1 MKGIIHSFF
10 SVQLL
15 AVISVGSLLA
25 QSPSEM
31 ITRDQYLDKLEERF
45 RDATTE
51 LNEISG
57 IKFDVPE
64 ASLSQTSAA
73 QSDFDKLPGPIGT
86 KSPDMLSD
94 DEIILQIMREDN
106 KIEEPKF
113 DTNGE
118 VNEDLNQTVAE
129 KVLEVKVIP
138 PRYLED
144 EKGSFYFQPFIGF
157 SLVSGGMKIAE
168 SNLIPDADHDVGF
181 GLGVSYGKRW
191 GNLTGE
197 VHLSHYSND
206 FSGAKES
213 VGVGLILVDGSTE
226 ITNLGARLGYGVPL
240 GEKGSIRAAAGFGF
254 AERRTISNFSGNIAS
269 SLGES
274 ATLFSYD
281 FLVAMA
287 YEIGIGWDASLAY
300 RVLNVNEYLA
310 YDAISAHLFEI
321 GLTKNF

>member
-10 SVQLL
+10 SIQLL
-15 AVISVGSLLA
+15 TVISVGSLLA

-64 ASLSQTSAA
+64 SSLIQTSAA
-73 QSDFDKLPGPIGT
+73 QSDFDKLPGPIRT

-94 DEIILQIMREDN
+94 DEIILQIMGEDN
-106 KIEEPKF
+106 KVDEPKF
-113 DTNGE
+113 DAKGE
-118 VNEDLNQTVAE
+118 ANEDGNQTVAE

-157 SLVSGGMKIAE
+157 SLVSGRMKIAE
-168 SNLIPDADHDVGF
+168 SNLIPDADNDVGF

-206 FSGAKES
+206 FSGAKDS
-213 VGVGLILVDGSTE
+213 VDVGLILVDGSTE

-269 SLGES
+269 SLGET

>member
-15 AVISVGSLLA
+15 AVISVGNLLA

-64 ASLSQTSAA
+64 SSLSQTSAA
-73 QSDFDKLPGPIGT
+73 QSDFDKLPGPIRT
-86 KSPDMLSD
+86 KSPAMLSD
-94 DEIILQIMREDN
+94 DEIILQIMGEDN
-106 KIEEPKF
+106 EIKEPTF

-118 VNEDLNQTVAE
+118 ANEDLNQTVAE

-157 SLVSGGMKIAE
+157 SLVSGGMKIAD
-168 SNLIPDADHDVGF
+168 SNLIPDADHDAGF

-206 FSGAKES
+206 FSGAKDS

-269 SLGES
+269 SLGET

>member
-15 AVISVGSLLA
+15 AVISVGNLLA

-64 ASLSQTSAA
+64 SSLSQTSAA
-73 QSDFDKLPGPIGT
+73 QSDFDKLPGPIRT
-86 KSPDMLSD
+86 KSPAMLSD
-94 DEIILQIMREDN
+94 DEIILQIMGEDN
-106 KIEEPKF
+106 EIKEPTF

-118 VNEDLNQTVAE
+118 ANEDLNQTVAE
-129 KVLEVKVIP
+129 KVLEVQVIP

-206 FSGAKES
+206 FSGAKDS
-213 VGVGLILVDGSTE
+213 VGVGLILLDGSTE

>member
-10 SVQLL
+10 SLQLL
-15 AVISVGSLLA
+15 TVFSVGSLLA

-64 ASLSQTSAA
+64 SSLSQTSAA
-73 QSDFDKLPGPIGT
+73 QSDFDKLPGPIRT

-94 DEIILQIMREDN
+94 DEIILQIMGEDN
-106 KIEEPKF
+106 KVDEPKF
-113 DTNGE
+113 DAKGE
-118 VNEDLNQTVAE
+118 ANEDGNQTVAE
-129 KVLEVKVIP
+129 KVMEVKVIP

-168 SNLIPDADHDVGF
+168 SSLIPDADNDVGF

-206 FSGAKES
+206 FSGAKDS

-254 AERRTISNFSGNIAS
+254 AERRTISNFSGNITS
-269 SLGES
+269 SLGET

>member
-15 AVISVGSLLA
+15 AVISVGNLLA

-64 ASLSQTSAA
+64 SSLSQTSAA
-73 QSDFDKLPGPIGT
+73 QSDFDKLPGPIRT
-86 KSPDMLSD
+86 KSPAMLSD
-94 DEIILQIMREDN
+94 DEIILQIMGEDN

-113 DTNGE
+113 DANGE
-118 VNEDLNQTVAE
+118 ANEEGNQTVAE

-206 FSGAKES
+206 FSGAKDS

-269 SLGES
+269 SLGET

-310 YDAISAHLFEI
+310 YDDISTHLFEV
-321 GLTKNF
+321 GVARNF

>member
-15 AVISVGSLLA
+15 AVISVGNLLA

-64 ASLSQTSAA
+64 SSLSQTSAA
-73 QSDFDKLPGPIGT
+73 QSDFDKLPGPIRT
-86 KSPDMLSD
+86 KSPAMLSD
-94 DEIILQIMREDN
+94 DEIILQIMGEDN
-106 KIEEPKF
+106 EIKEPTF

-118 VNEDLNQTVAE
+118 ANEDLNQTVAE
-129 KVLEVKVIP
+129 KVLEVQVIP

-206 FSGAKES
+206 FSGAKDS
-213 VGVGLILVDGSTE
+213 VGVGLILLDGSTE
-226 ITNLGARLGYGVPL
+226 ITNLGARLGYGVPF

-269 SLGES
+269 SLGET

>member
-64 ASLSQTSAA
+64 SSLSQTSAA
-73 QSDFDKLPGPIGT
+73 QSDFDKLPGPIRT
-86 KSPDMLSD
+86 KSPAMLSD
-94 DEIILQIMREDN
+94 DEIILQIMGEDN
-106 KIEEPKF
+106 EIKEPTF

-118 VNEDLNQTVAE
+118 ANEDLNQTVAE

-168 SNLIPDADHDVGF
+168 SNLIPDADNDVGF

-191 GNLTGE
+191 GNLIGE

-269 SLGES
+269 SLGET

>member
-1 MKGIIHSFF
+1 
-10 SVQLL
+10 
-15 AVISVGSLLA
+15 
-25 QSPSEM
+25 
-31 ITRDQYLDKLEERF
+31 
-45 RDATTE
+45 
-51 LNEISG
+51 
-57 IKFDVPE
+57 
-64 ASLSQTSAA
+64 
-73 QSDFDKLPGPIGT
+73 
-86 KSPDMLSD
+86 MLSD
-94 DEIILQIMREDN
+94 DEIILQIMGQDN

-113 DTNGE
+113 DKNE
-118 VNEDLNQTVAE
+118 EANEDVNQTVVE

-168 SNLIPDADHDVGF
+168 SSLIPDADHDVGF
-181 GLGVSYGKRW
+181 GLGISYGKRW

-240 GEKGSIRAAAGFGF
+240 GEKGSIMAAAGFGF
-254 AERRTISNFSGNIAS
+254 AERRTISNFSGNITS

-287 YEIGIGWDASLAY
+287 YEVGIGWDASLAY